1 MKERVDFVTNSS
13 SSSFIIVENEDNN
26 LSSVLKDVDL
36 GAGEWEADIK
46 EVFVNTFEY
55 MEGEDTDKRKLNKSE
70 LKQEICMK
78 IPHQLPWVDAA
89 TKLGCSS
96 DLDRD
101 LIPIADEIK
110 FLDSYLY
117 MMKVRHSDGVVA
129 NITPE
134 LRGCQGF
141 IPPAVLQLLVENAIK
156 HNSLSREHPLLIALS
171 LSDGYITVRNLKSPM
186 LTEVKGAGLGLKNIM
201 ERYALLCDQKIKIDN
216 AEKYYSVSLPI
227 INNIMTHENTCS

>member
-89 TKLGCSS
+89 TKLGCRPDYYSDEYWNGYGKKHYQKIVNS
-96 DLDRD
+96 TPPDIDELEKKFEANRTLLADALDFSFVNAANIAKDLDKFWKKYYASLEEKD
-101 LIPIADEIK
+101 TPFADILEEMKKYGGASMLDDDNLAVTVYTHNMHEHFQEHIIDKLIEWYAKHPEDKIA
-110 FLDSYLY
+110 
-117 MMKVRHSDGVVA
+117 V
-129 NITPE
+129 
-134 LRGCQGF
+134 LRG
-141 IPPAVLQLLVENAIK
+141 
-156 HNSLSREHPLLIALS
+156 EH
-171 LSDGYITVRNLKSPM
+171 D
-186 LTEVKGAGLGLKNIM
+186 
-201 ERYALLCDQKIKIDN
+201 
-216 AEKYYSVSLPI
+216 
-227 INNIMTHENTCS
+227 